1 MQVVT
6 CSSHS
11 HIHMRAKW
19 VPALPCLPPVACRL
33 QFEGSNDKQYIVVRD
48 SEIMAALA

>member
-1 MQVVT
+1 MLNGFLLSL
-6 CSSHS
+6 CL
-11 HIHMRAKW
+11 A
-19 VPALPCLPPVACRL
+19 PAACRL